1 VQRIL
6 CATDFSPHAGRA
18 LEHALELTRLFGAEL
33 TVFTSAYLEPQALAA
48 VATGMA
54 PSLVDESRADARQRI
69 DTLAGHLRAGGVRAT
84 SAFSTEE
91 PSGAICARAAE
102 LGADL
107 IALGTRG
114 HSALAHVLSG
124 SVAERV
130 SRLATVPV
138 LTAHA
143 DSPGPSPYRCVL
155 VPTDFS
161 ADSDAALAL
170 ARALVGRTGGK
181 LVLLHAYDLPH
192 MMTIGAGLAAANI
205 EKTLADDAHARLA
218 QLRATLSGVEVET
231 IVSAVQPDP
240 AITEAAVRA
249 HADLIVM
256 GTRGRTGLAHVLL
269 GSTAERVLRRAQVP
283 VITVKGPRG

>member
-1 VQRIL
+1 MF
-6 CATDFSPHAGRA
+6 ATDFSLHADRA

-33 TVFTSAYLEPQALAA
+33 TVFTSAYVDPQALAA

-69 DTLAGHLRAGGVRAT
+69 ETLAGHLRSGGLRVQ
-84 SAFSTEE
+84 SAFSTQE
-91 PSGAICARAAE
+91 PSGAICAQAAE

-107 IALGTRG
+107 VALGTRG
-114 HSALAHVLSG
+114 RSALSYVLSG

-130 SRLATVPV
+130 SRLATAPV

-143 DSPGPSPYRCVL
+143 DSPGPAPYRCVL

-161 ADSDAALAL
+161 ADSNAALAL
-170 ARALVGRTGGK
+170 AREIVLRTGGK

-218 QLRATLSGVEVET
+218 QLRGALSGVDVET
-231 IVSAVQPDP
+231 IVSALQPDP
-240 AITEAAVRA
+240 AISEAAARS

-283 VITVKGPRG
+283 VITVKGPRS